1 MTAPKPESTLAEL
14 AAFFQTYGTKRLDGL
29 EESYFFD
36 LNAQGKEE
44 AWEFLKAGFWSSTE
58 RIKGLYILDPCR
70 AVDLFKETLA
80 QPMADSPYSSARKEI
95 ESSRLMML
103 EYVCETEPDKD
114 HIESMALFA
123 KSQFEDIHAQF
134 AKNVP
139 AQKTT
144 PNVTDALKTMIFT
157 ETESIPRSS
166 AIRKLMA
173 IHGIDFKLDDPLY
186 KSTFLSLWMGSS
198 SEKLAAIKKLEAMGK
213 ADYI

>member
-1 MTAPKPESTLAEL
+1 MTAPKPESTLTEL
-14 AAFFQTYGTKRLDGL
+14 AAFFQVYGTERLDGL
-29 EESYFFD
+29 DESYFVG
-36 LNAQGKEE
+36 LNTQEKEE
-44 AWEFLKAGFWSSTE
+44 AWKFLKAGFWSSSE

-80 QPMADSPYSSARKEI
+80 QPMADSPYLSARKEI
-95 ESSRLMML
+95 ESSYLMML

-123 KSQFEDIHAQF
+123 KSQVEDVRVQF
-134 AKNVP
+134 AQNVP
-139 AQKTT
+139 AQNTT

-157 ETESIPRSS
+157 ETESTPRSS